1 LTLGEDILKA
11 VDEKEGVSSSPSP
24 QERPAGPRKQK
35 TQGTAPAGRPKRG
48 VGARLPSTHSADRG
62 PTASEVIP
70 SRSDLPDET
79 PLPDSNLPKGKD
91 LSGVPTTLEGL
102 FSTGEEKSA
111 HEVLGLLVDSHIKEA
126 EAILGRTNLQRHE
139 ILVISRAL
147 HVARHGIGGPPGSP
161 FDRPKPWV
169 SQFVLDIL
177 RALPSI
183 DGASRKQFVEAWQ
196 SAQERLRREQEAKE
210 GAQERLVR
218 A

>member
-1 LTLGEDILKA
+1 LTLGEDILKTI
-11 VDEKEGVSSSPSP
+11 DEKESKSFVAPVKPRSK
-24 QERPAGPRKQK
+24 RAG
-35 TQGTAPAGRPKRG
+35 GRGPPTNDDQ
-48 VGARLPSTHSADRG
+48 AHSAEEG
-62 PTASEVIP
+62 PPASQVIG
-70 SRSDLPDET
+70 SRDPLPDET
-79 PLPDSNLPKGKD
+79 ASLSERPKGKD
-91 LSGVPTTLEGL
+91 TAGVPTTLEGL

-139 ILVISRAL
+139 ILVIARAL

-196 SAQERLRREQEAKE
+196 SAQERLRREQESKE